1 MRNSI
6 GHLLPLVVLLG
17 CAAHSHNQP
26 KNGGLALPEER
37 VTGRAEWIDVSLA
50 PLAYRH
56 IGTDPQA
63 GPWKIL
69 FSEQRHY
76 CPVADSTYVI
86 VQTGTLFPCAWRV
99 VRP

>member
-6 GHLLPLVVLLG
+6 SRLLPLVVLLG
-17 CAAHSHNQP
+17 CAAHSRSQL
-26 KNGGLALPEER
+26 KNEELGLTEER
-37 VTGRAEWIDVSLA
+37 VTGRAEWLDIQLV
-50 PLAYRH
+50 PTIYRH

-86 VQTGTLFPCAWRV
+86 VQDGTLFPCGWRLA
-99 VRP
+99 RP